1 MTTSIRDRGR
11 DGSPSPLVRAAARI
25 LPFAAAVACL
35 GAATVPAQAAE
46 PWGFE
51 QVTPVGKGSGT
62 VSSSDTFQASPDG
75 DALLHTALLPYADV
89 PAESVPAY
97 VRYIAR
103 RGATAWFNRAL
114 DPPFT
119 YGASGTAQN
128 VQLVTASSAD
138 LSYVMVASQRALTPG
153 AIEGGSNLYLRDT
166 RTGEYTLVAKHSSPR
181 LALSHAQHGIGP
193 IDVKFVAPDGQS
205 AMFGA
210 SESLAPGVPEYG
222 PTENTSL
229 YVWTAAEGVRV
240 VSVLPE
246 SEGGAVVG
254 GFTGR
259 DSPYDARDA
268 LPTGNDGLAHIY
280 FTANGGGQLGGIY
293 VRTGDETKAVSVSRI
308 PGDPSTPVKADVE
321 AVREGGRY
329 LVFTTTGDDV
339 RLTVDTPT
347 DLGATARHIYRYDVT
362 DDSLTY
368 VSTMAYG
375 ASVTEIMGV
384 SDDAQT
390 VAFKSYFA
398 LTGGAVEGVQNMY
411 VWREG
416 ALRFVSAPDSGST
429 ADRPNNYL
437 RRLSPNGRYLAYT
450 DNSPSLAA
458 RFGVDIVS
466 ARCPTFFGSPGGC
479 DQVYLY
485 DSDADELT
493 CVSCPA
499 DGGKPAGKS
508 GDPTNQNDGAA
519 RLNGYVPR
527 TVIDDGTAFF
537 TSADSF
543 VEEDRNSANDVYAYR
558 DGQYRLVSR
567 AAQGKRY
574 RFLDATPDGKTVFIS
589 TDDPIV
595 GTDND
600 RSFDIYMTREGA
612 GYPYAAPVVTP
623 PCSGSDCRD
632 PFAPASPLAIAGSVA
647 FAGRG
652 NVDGRPSGSG
662 SVRVSKL
669 RTAIGA
675 GAWLKVRVPAAGRVR
690 VSGPGLKRSST
701 TVRKAGS
708 YRVAVRLS
716 KQARQKL
723 RANQRVR
730 VRVTVRFAPKA
741 GKPFATRFAMTFK
754 ANSSTKKGR

>member
-1 MTTSIRDRGR
+1 MNEVLLR
-11 DGSPSPLVRAAARI
+11 PVRAAA
-25 LPFAAAVACL
+25 L
-35 GAATVPAQAAE
+35 AATAGLVALAGVGTAAQAAE

-51 QVTPVGKGSGT
+51 QVTPVGKGSGA

-89 PAESVPAY
+89 PSESVPMY

-119 YGASGTAQN
+119 YGAEPGTAQN
-128 VQLVTASSAD
+128 VQLVTASSANLD
-138 LSYVMVASQRALTPG
+138 HVMVASQRALTPG
-153 AIEGGSNLYLRDT
+153 AIEGGSNLYIRDT
-166 RTGEYTLVAKHSSPR
+166 RTGEYTLVAKHSSPS
-181 LALSHAQHGIGP
+181 LALAHAQHGGGNT
-193 IDVKFVAPDGQS
+193 DVKFVAPDGQS
-205 AMFGA
+205 AMFLA
-210 SESLAPGVPEYG
+210 RQSLAPGAPEYG
-222 PTENTSL
+222 PSENTSL
-229 YVWTAAEGVRV
+229 YVWTATEGVRL

-246 SEGGAVVG
+246 SEGGAATGVAYV
-254 GFTGR
+254 GR
-259 DSPYDARDA
+259 DIPYGPRDA
-268 LPTGNDGLAHIY
+268 LPVGSDALTHIY
-280 FTANGGGQLGGIY
+280 FSRFEGGGGYGGVY
-293 VRTGDETKAVSVSRI
+293 VRTGDVTKAVSVSRI
-308 PGDPSTPVKADVE
+308 PGDPSMPVRAQIQ
-321 AVREGGRY
+321 AVREGGQY
-329 LVFTTTGDDV
+329 ALLSTYEDG

-347 DLGATARHIYRYDVT
+347 DLGSTAQHVYRYDVT

-368 VSTMAYG
+368 IGSMASG
-375 ASVTEIMGV
+375 AGGTQLVGV
-384 SDDAQT
+384 SDDART
-390 VAFKSYFA
+390 VVFKSLFA
-398 LTGGAVEGVQNMY
+398 LAGDAVEGVQNLY
-411 VWREG
+411 VWRDG
-416 ALRFVSAPDSGST
+416 TLRFVSAPDPGST
-429 ADRPNNYL
+429 GEASNYQL

-450 DNSPSLAA
+450 DSSPSLAA
-458 RFGVDIVS
+458 RFGTDNVS
-466 ARCPTFFGSPGGC
+466 ARCPTMFGSPGGC

-485 DSDADELT
+485 DFEADELK

-499 DGGKPAGKS
+499 DGSKPAGKS

-537 TSADSF
+537 TTADSY
-543 VEEDRNSANDVYAYR
+543 VAEDRNSADDVYAYR
-558 DGQYRLVSR
+558 DGEYRLVSR

-574 RFLDATPDGKTVFIS
+574 RFLDATPDGKTVFFS

-612 GYPYAAPVVTP
+612 GFPYTAPVVTP

-632 PFAPASPLAIAGSVA
+632 PFAPPSPLAVAGSVV
-647 FAGRG
+647 FSGLG
-652 NVDGRPSGSG
+652 NVEGRSSAGG
-662 SVRVSKL
+662 AVRVSKL

-675 GAWLKVRVPAAGRVR
+675 GAWLRVRVPAAGRVR

-701 TVRKAGS
+701 TARKAGS

-716 KQARQKL
+716 KRARQRLKDD
-723 RANQRVR
+723 RRVR

-741 GKPFATRFAMTFK
+741 GRPSAKRFAMTFK
-754 ANSSTKKGR
+754 ASSTRKGR

>member
-1 MTTSIRDRGR
+1 MNSR
-11 DGSPSPLVRAAARI
+11 PLLRNSALALALAITVAAA
-25 LPFAAAVACL
+25 PSAA
-35 GAATVPAQAAE
+35 AAE

-51 QVTPVGKGSGT
+51 QVTPVGKGSGV
-62 VSSSDTFQASPDG
+62 VSGGDTFQASPDG
-75 DALLHTALLPYADV
+75 DALLHTAVLPYADV
-89 PAESVPAY
+89 PSESVPVY

-119 YGASGTAQN
+119 YGDSGTAQN
-128 VQLVTASSAD
+128 VQLVNASSANLD
-138 LSYVMVASQRALTPG
+138 HVMVASQSALTPG
-153 AIEGGSNLYLRDT
+153 AIEGGGNLYIRDT
-166 RTGEYTLVAKHSSPR
+166 RTGEYTLVAKHSSPS
-181 LALSHAQHGIGP
+181 LALSQAQHGGGG
-193 IDVKFVAPDGQS
+193 VKFVAPDGRS
-205 AMFGA
+205 AMLVA
-210 SESLAPGVPEYG
+210 TQSLAPGAPELEPSAA
-222 PTENTSL
+222 PTL
-229 YVWTAAEGVRV
+229 YVWTAAEGMRV

-254 GFTGR
+254 AAYVGR
-259 DSPYDARDA
+259 DGAYDARDP
-268 LPTGNDGLAHIY
+268 LPVGNDGLTHIY
-280 FTANGGGQLGGIY
+280 FTAFTGSGQGGQAGGVY

-308 PGDPSTPVKADVE
+308 PGDPSTPIPAQVQ
-321 AVREGGRY
+321 AVRGGGEQV
-329 LVFTTTGDDV
+329 VFSTLGDTP
-339 RLTVDTPT
+339 LTVDTPT
-347 DLGATARHIYRYDVT
+347 DLGATAQHLYRYDVT
-362 DDSLTY
+362 DDSLAY
-368 VSTMAYG
+368 VGTMAYG
-375 ASVTEIMGV
+375 AAGGTQVVGV
-384 SDDAQT
+384 SDDART
-390 VAFKSYFA
+390 VAFKSAFTLA
-398 LTGGAVEGVQNMY
+398 GDAVEGVQNMY
-411 VWREG
+411 VWSDG
-416 ALRFVSAPDSGST
+416 ALRFVSAPDSGSSGE
-429 ADRPNNYL
+429 APNNQL

-458 RFGVDIVS
+458 RFGIDNVS
-466 ARCPTFFGSPGGC
+466 ARCPTMFGSPGGC
-479 DQVYLY
+479 DQVYLF
-485 DSDADELT
+485 DFEADELR

-499 DGGKPAGKS
+499 DGGKPSGKS
-508 GDPTNQNDGAA
+508 GDPTFGNDGAA

-537 TSADSF
+537 TTADSF

-574 RFLDATPDGKTVFIS
+574 RFLDATPDGKTVFFS

-612 GYPYAAPVVTP
+612 GYPYTAPVVTP

-632 PFAPASPLAIAGSVA
+632 PFAPASPLAVAGSVA
-647 FAGRG
+647 FSGLG
-652 NVDGRPSGSG
+652 NVDGRPSAGV
-662 SVRVSKL
+662 VRVSKL
-669 RTAIGA
+669 RSAIGA

-701 TVRKAGS
+701 TARKAGS

-716 KQARQKL
+716 KRARQRLKED
-723 RANQRVR
+723 RRVR

-741 GKPFATRFAMTFK
+741 GKPSATRFAMTFS